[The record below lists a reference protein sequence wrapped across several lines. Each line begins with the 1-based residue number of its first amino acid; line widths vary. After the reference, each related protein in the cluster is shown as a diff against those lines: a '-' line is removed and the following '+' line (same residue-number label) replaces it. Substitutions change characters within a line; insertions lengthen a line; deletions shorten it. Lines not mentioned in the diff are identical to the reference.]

1 MLRHRS
7 IYLLNYEL
15 AQETLNK
22 INPPQKT
29 TNNNERFH
37 FDSDF
42 DSASETESTEIEF
55 FCQSQPVLCVCF
67 IGFIF

>member
-1 MLRHRS
+1 MLKHRNVYP
-7 IYLLNYEL
+7 INYEL

-29 TNNNERFH
+29 TNDNKKFH

-42 DSASETESTEIEF
+42 DSASETDTVEID
-55 FCQSQPVLCVCF
+55 FCQSQSVLCVCF